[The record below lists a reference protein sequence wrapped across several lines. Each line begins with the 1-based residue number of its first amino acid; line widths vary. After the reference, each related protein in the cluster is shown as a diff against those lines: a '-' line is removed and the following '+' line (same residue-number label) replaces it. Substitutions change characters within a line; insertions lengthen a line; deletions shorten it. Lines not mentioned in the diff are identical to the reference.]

1 MTKNELIAENKWLRE
16 RAEKAEAAL
25 AHTEEAARMYCERT
39 MAAEERM
46 QKAEAE
52 LASLNRDAWICA
64 DWCTLNGPEY
74 AREAANRIL
83 EATKEEPWH
92 GRTDCG

>member
-1 MTKNELIAENKWLRE
+1 MPTKELIAMSAMWRR

-52 LASLNRDAWICA
+52 LSALRRDARICA

-74 AREAANRIL
+74 AREAAERIL
-83 EATKEEPWH
+83 EATK
-92 GRTDCG
+92 D